1 MIASAPVA
9 EPRRDVVRIGHDA
22 LFPQQGRESGDN
34 ILSCHG
40 TVLCLGIHR
49 RFNLW
54 PIASASQK
62 GFDLFH
68 SVLLLFTASAA
79 EPVQWAQ
86 LTIEQRVIIRVPM
99 ARKGR
104 APARRSEERSVG
116 KECFSRCRSRW
127 SPLH

>member
-86 LTIEQRVIIRVPM
+86 LTIEI
-99 ARKGR
+99 GR
-104 APARRSEERSVG
+104 ASCRERV
-116 KECFSRCRSRW
+116 CRYV
-127 SPLH
+127 